1 MTLLSLILVV
11 ESGDADARLQHIDRT
26 TRESEFAEAT
36 STNLLRLH
44 SVYMQKHFVERI
56 REIFINPLFL
66 LVPGAGIE
74 PARLQ

>member
-44 SVYMQKHFVERI
+44 AEALR
-56 REIFINPLFL
+56 REDQGNIH
-66 LVPGAGIE
+66 
-74 PARLQ
+74 